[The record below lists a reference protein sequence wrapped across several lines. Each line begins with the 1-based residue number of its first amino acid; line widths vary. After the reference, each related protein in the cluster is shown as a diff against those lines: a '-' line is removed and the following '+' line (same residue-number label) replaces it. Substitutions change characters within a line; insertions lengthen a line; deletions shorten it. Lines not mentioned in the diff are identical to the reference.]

1 MNKVAAVLIFPLL
14 LTACV
19 QPSAPLEVEPQPQ
32 PITEPQ
38 LNEGLSGLENRLLGN
53 MSEQNK
59 QLSSNQHA
67 FMAALQQDIRN
78 LKKQINER
86 PVVAPQPAAVPAKAV
101 EQRKEETL
109 DGKLVVGETEQ
120 VWLDIVNDSFVARI
134 DTGATTSSLSAQD
147 ITVFER
153 DGKPWVSF
161 NMAHEGVDE
170 KLQVETRL
178 VRYVRI
184 RQASAEDIERRP
196 VVELTMR
203 LGRFAQKTEFTL
215 TDRSQMTYSVLLGR
229 EFLKDIA
236 VVDIARQ
243 NVQGKPLRPAPA
255 AAKSE

>member
-1 MNKVAAVLIFPLL
+1 MTKVATSLILPLL

-19 QPSAPLEVEPQPQ
+19 SQTSPMDALPQPQ
-32 PITEPQ
+32 PITEPE
-38 LNEGLSGLENRLLGN
+38 LSASLSGLETRLLGT
-53 MSEQNK
+53 MSEQNQ
-59 QLSSNQHA
+59 QLSSNHHA

-78 LKKQINER
+78 LKKQINR
-86 PVVAPQPAAVPAKAV
+86 PAIAPQPVAAPSKTT
-101 EQRKEETL
+101 ESPKNETA

-120 VWLDIVNDSFVARI
+120 VWLDIVNDSFAARI

-184 RQASAEDIERRP
+184 RQASADDIERRP

-203 LGRFAQKTEFTL
+203 LGRLAEKTEFTL

-243 NVQGKPLRPAPA
+243 NVQGKPKRPTPA
-255 AAKSE
+255 TSE

>member
-1 MNKVAAVLIFPLL
+1 MNKVAASLIFPLL

-19 QPSAPLEVEPQPQ
+19 SQTAPMDAPPQPQ
-32 PITEPQ
+32 PITEPE
-38 LNEGLSGLENRLLGN
+38 LSAGLAGLETRILGS
-53 MSEQNK
+53 MAEQN
-59 QLSSNQHA
+59 QQQSNNSHA
-67 FMAALQQDIRN
+67 FMAALQQDINN
-78 LKKQINER
+78 LKKQINR
-86 PVVAPQPAAVPAKAV
+86 PVVMPQPVAAPAKAP

>member
-1 MNKVAAVLIFPLL
+1 MNNVATSLILPLL

-19 QPSAPLEVEPQPQ
+19 SQTSPMDAQPEPQPV
-32 PITEPQ
+32 TEPQ
-38 LNEGLSGLENRLLGN
+38 LNANLSSLENRLVDT
-53 MSEQNK
+53 MFEQNQ
-59 QLSSNQHA
+59 QLSSNHHA
-67 FMAALQQDIRN
+67 FMTALQQDIRN
-78 LKKQINER
+78 LKKQINH
-86 PVVAPQPAAVPAKAV
+86 PVIAPQPEATPTNASQSPKD
-101 EQRKEETL
+101 ETQ

-120 VWLDIVNDSFVARI
+120 VWLDIVNDSFAARI

-170 KLQVETRL
+170 KLQVETPL

-184 RQASAEDIERRP
+184 RQASADSVERRP

-203 LGRFAQKTEFTL
+203 LGRLSEKTEFTL

-243 NVQGKPLRPAPA
+243 NVQGKPKRPSPA
-255 AAKSE
+255 NE

>member
-1 MNKVAAVLIFPLL
+1 MNKVAASLILPLL

-19 QPSAPLEVEPQPQ
+19 GQTAPMDAELLPQ
-32 PITEPQ
+32 PITEPE
-38 LNEGLSGLENRLLGN
+38 LNAGLSGLETRLLGS
-53 MSEQNK
+53 MSEQNT
-59 QLSSNQHA
+59 QLSNNHHA

-78 LKKQINER
+78 LKKQINR
-86 PVVAPQPAAVPAKAV
+86 PVVAPQPVASPAKTV
-101 EQRKEETL
+101 EQRREETL

-120 VWLDIVNDSFVARI
+120 VWLDIVNDDFVARI

-184 RQASAEDIERRP
+184 RQASADDIERRP

-243 NVQGKPLRPAPA
+243 NVQGKPLRPTSA
-255 AAKSE
+255 ASE

>member
-1 MNKVAAVLIFPLL
+1 MNKVAASLLLPLL
-14 LTACV
+14 LSACV
-19 QPSAPLEVEPQPQ
+19 SQTSPVDAQPQPQ
-32 PITEPQ
+32 PVTEPE
-38 LNEGLSGLENRLLGN
+38 LSAGLSGLESRLLVN
-53 MSEQNK
+53 MTERNQ
-59 QLSSNQHA
+59 QLSDNHHA

-78 LKKQINER
+78 LKKQINR
-86 PVVAPQPAAVPAKAV
+86 PVAAPQPTPSTAKNSP
-101 EQRKEETL
+101 QRSKEETL

-120 VWLDIVNDSFVARI
+120 VWLDIVNDDFAARI

-184 RQASAEDIERRP
+184 RQASADDADRRP

-203 LGRFAQKTEFTL
+203 LGSFTEKTEFTL

-243 NVQGKPLRPAPA
+243 NVQGKPVRPTP
-255 AAKSE
+255 AKSE

>member
-1 MNKVAAVLIFPLL
+1 MNKVAASLIFPLL

-19 QPSAPLEVEPQPQ
+19 SQTSPVDTQPQPQ
-32 PITEPQ
+32 PITEPE
-38 LNEGLSGLENRLLGN
+38 LSAGLASLETRLLSS
-53 MSEQNK
+53 MAEQN
-59 QLSSNQHA
+59 QQQSNNSHA
-67 FMAALQQDIRN
+67 FMAALQQDIKN
-78 LKKQINER
+78 LKKQINR
-86 PVVAPQPAAVPAKAV
+86 PIVTPQPSASTAKV
-101 EQRKEETL
+101 TEPRKEETL

-120 VWLDIVNDSFVARI
+120 VWLDIVNDNFAARI

-170 KLQVETRL
+170 KLQVETPL

-255 AAKSE
+255 TAKSE

>member
-1 MNKVAAVLIFPLL
+1 MNKVAVSLIFPLL

-19 QPSAPLEVEPQPQ
+19 SQTSPVDAQPQPQ
-32 PITEPQ
+32 PITEPE
-38 LNEGLSGLENRLLGN
+38 LNASLSGLETRLLGT
-53 MSEQNK
+53 MSEQN
-59 QLSSNQHA
+59 QQQSNNNHA

-78 LKKQINER
+78 LKKQINR
-86 PVVAPQPAAVPAKAV
+86 PAVAPQPAATMAKTV
-101 EQRKEETL
+101 EQRNEETL

-203 LGRFAQKTEFTL
+203 MGRFTQKTEFTL

-243 NVQGKPLRPAPA
+243 NVQGKPLRPTP
-255 AAKSE
+255 AKSE

>member
-1 MNKVAAVLIFPLL
+1 MNNVAASLFFPLL

-19 QPSAPLEVEPQPQ
+19 SQTSPMDATPEPQ
-32 PITEPQ
+32 PITEP
-38 LNEGLSGLENRLLGN
+38 ELSANLSSLEARLVDT
-53 MSEQNK
+53 MFKQNK
-59 QLSSNQHA
+59 QLSSRHHTQ
-67 FMAALQQDIRN
+67 MTALQQDIRN
-78 LKKQINER
+78 LKQQIHR
-86 PVVAPQPAAVPAKAV
+86 PVAAPEPVTNNENAKDYP
-101 EQRKEETL
+101 KNETQ
-109 DGKLVVGETEQ
+109 DGKLVVGETEN
-120 VWLDIVNDSFVARI
+120 VWLDIVNDSFPARI

-147 ITVFER
+147 ITIFER

-184 RQASAEDIERRP
+184 RQASADSVERRP
-196 VVELTMR
+196 VVELNMR
-203 LGRFAQKTEFTL
+203 LGRLSEKTEFTL

-243 NVQGKPLRPAPA
+243 NVQGKPKRPTPA
-255 AAKSE
+255 SE

>member
-1 MNKVAAVLIFPLL
+1 MNKVAASLLIPLL

-19 QPSAPLEVEPQPQ
+19 SQTSPVDAQPQPQ
-32 PITEPQ
+32 PITEPE
-38 LNEGLSGLENRLLGN
+38 LKAGLSGLETRLLAN
-53 MSEQNK
+53 MSEHNQ
-59 QLSSNQHA
+59 QLSNNHHA
-67 FMAALQQDIRN
+67 FMSALQQDIRN
-78 LKKQINER
+78 LKKQINR
-86 PVVAPQPAAVPAKAV
+86 PVVAPQPTPSAEK
-101 EQRKEETL
+101 ESQQRNKEETL

-120 VWLDIVNDSFVARI
+120 VWLDIVNDDFAARI

-170 KLQVETRL
+170 KLQVETPL

-184 RQASAEDIERRP
+184 RQASADDADRRP

-203 LGRFAQKTEFTL
+203 IGSFTEKTEFTL

-243 NVQGKPLRPAPA
+243 NVQGKPSRPTPV
-255 AAKSE
+255 KSE

>member
-1 MNKVAAVLIFPLL
+1 MNKVAASLIFPLL

-19 QPSAPLEVEPQPQ
+19 SQTSPVDAQPQPQ
-32 PITEPQ
+32 PITEPE
-38 LNEGLSGLENRLLGN
+38 LSAGLAGLETRLLGS
-53 MSEQNK
+53 MAEQN
-59 QLSSNQHA
+59 QQQSNNSHA

-78 LKKQINER
+78 LKKQLNR
-86 PVVAPQPAAVPAKAV
+86 TAVMPQPVASQAPAL
-101 EQRKEETL
+101 EQRKKEETL

-120 VWLDIVNDSFVARI
+120 VWLDIVNDDFVARI

-170 KLQVETRL
+170 KLQVETPL

>member
-1 MNKVAAVLIFPLL
+1 MNKVAASLLLPLL

-19 QPSAPLEVEPQPQ
+19 SQPSPMDAQPLPQ
-32 PITEPQ
+32 PITEPE
-38 LNEGLSGLENRLLGN
+38 LSAELSGLENRLLAN
-53 MSEQNK
+53 MSERNQ
-59 QLSSNQHA
+59 QLSDNHHA
-67 FMAALQQDIRN
+67 FMSALQQDIRN
-78 LKKQINER
+78 LKTQLNR
-86 PVVAPQPAAVPAKAV
+86 PVVAPQAAANPAKSSQ
-101 EQRKEETL
+101 QRKEETL

-120 VWLDIVNDSFVARI
+120 VWLDIVNDDFQARI

-184 RQASAEDIERRP
+184 RQASADDAERRP

-243 NVQGKPLRPAPA
+243 NVQGKPVRPTP
-255 AAKSE
+255 AKSE

>member
-1 MNKVAAVLIFPLL
+1 MNNVATSLILSLL

-19 QPSAPLEVEPQPQ
+19 SQTSPMDAQPEPQPV
-32 PITEPQ
+32 TEP
-38 LNEGLSGLENRLLGN
+38 ELSANLASLEARLTN
-53 MSEQNK
+53 TMFEQNQ
-59 QLSSNQHA
+59 QLSSNHHA

-78 LKKQINER
+78 LKKQINR
-86 PVVAPQPAAVPAKAV
+86 PVVAPQPAAAPTSVLLQVKD
-101 EQRKEETL
+101 ETQ

-120 VWLDIVNDSFVARI
+120 VWLDIVNDSFPARI

-184 RQASAEDIERRP
+184 RQASADSIERRP
-196 VVELTMR
+196 VVKLNMR
-203 LGRFAQKTEFTL
+203 LGRLSEKTEFTL

-243 NVQGKPLRPAPA
+243 NVQGQPQRPTPA
-255 AAKSE
+255 NE